1 MLELGI
7 DQVGIFFKASSQ
19 GGTKRRKLSVW
30 EGGGGGGKPPAK
42 VKKYIV
48 NFKSHQIAT

>member
-7 DQVGIFFKASSQ
+7 EQVGIFL
-19 GGTKRRKLSVW
+19 RKVPKGAQN
-30 EGGGGGGKPPAK
+30 EEVKCMGGGKPPAK

-48 NFKSHQIAT
+48 DFKSHQIAT